1 MVDSEKSYSSV
12 LSLSVI
18 SPRWRSLSDP
28 AIL

>member
-18 SPRWRSLSDP
+18 STAVAKPV
-28 AIL
+28 